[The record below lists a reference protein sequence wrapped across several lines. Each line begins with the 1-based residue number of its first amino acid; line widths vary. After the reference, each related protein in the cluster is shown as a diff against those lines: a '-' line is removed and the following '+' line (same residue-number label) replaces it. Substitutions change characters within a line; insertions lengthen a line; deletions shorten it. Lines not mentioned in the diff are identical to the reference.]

1 MCTHASAFAIQAVTR
16 HGARP
21 SRKGG
26 PRALQRKRTI
36 GTRGSP
42 LALWQAHTVRDA
54 LARLAPD
61 TEWAVQVLKTSG
73 DRITGELKDFGGK
86 GLFTRELEDALL
98 DGRIDLAVH
107 SMKDVPTVGH
117 ERLMI
122 PCVLPRADVRDAFIS
137 VRHASIEALP
147 KGALVG
153 TASLR
158 RRAQLSALRPDVR
171 FCLLRGNVQ
180 TRLRKLED
188 GVCEATFLACAGLKR
203 LGESARITQAVPTDT
218 MLPAPAQG
226 VIGVEMRRE
235 DILLQALLAQL
246 NDREAELCIT
256 AERAFLRALDG
267 NCRTPIAALARMN
280 DAMEFRGEVLSPDG
294 RLRFASVD
302 TRAVATPGE
311 AYDFGYALGE
321 ALRGEIGGRITF
333 DA

>member
-1 MCTHASAFAIQAVTR
+1 M
-16 HGARP
+16 
-21 SRKGG
+21 
-26 PRALQRKRTI
+26 QRIRTI

-42 LALWQAHTVRDA
+42 LALYQAHTVRDLLTERA
-54 LARLAPD
+54 LD
-61 TEWAVQVLKTSG
+61 TEWRVQVLKTSG
-73 DRITGELKDFGGK
+73 DTIKGELKDFGGK
-86 GLFTRELEDALL
+86 GLFTRELEEALL

-117 ERLMI
+117 DRLMI

-137 VRHASIEALP
+137 LKHNSIDDLP
-147 KGALVG
+147 EGALVG

-158 RRAQLSALRPDVR
+158 RRAQLASLRPDVR

-188 GVCEATFLACAGLKR
+188 GVCEATFLACAGLNR
-203 LGESARITQAVPTDT
+203 LGASERITQAVPTEL

-235 DILLQALLAQL
+235 DVLLQALLADL
-246 NDREAELCIT
+246 NDAESELCIT

-267 NCRTPIAALARMN
+267 NCRTPIAALARQN
-280 DAMEFRGEVLSPDG
+280 VEMEFRGEVLSPDG
-294 RLRFASVD
+294 ALRFSTQEA
-302 TRAVATPGE
+302 RAVTRPGE

-321 ALRGEIGGRITF
+321 ALRTEIGGRITF
-333 DA
+333 DD